1 MHNDFMAEP
10 ESPAMDSYEWLT
22 LDDGEEIVWTGR
34 PRSRGALAGLAVGVV
49 LAAVVGVV
57 LTVAAGEFVLT
68 VAGTLVVL
76 LAVGL
81 PAGLSYVSLTN
92 TEYVLT
98 SRNVYRKSG
107 ILGTDVSRLPLSE
120 VQNVDYGTGV
130 LGNVFGYGTVEVRT
144 AGGGNAVRLSRV
156 DDPATLREELAAR
169 SRTESERTGGRG
181 ERDGDLDDLHA
192 EARALRETAERL
204 AEVVADG

>member
-1 MHNDFMAEP
+1 VTNDFTEEP

-22 LDDGEEIVWTGR
+22 LDDGEDVVWTGR
-34 PRSRGALAGLAVGVV
+34 PRSKGALAALVASVV
-49 LAAVVGVV
+49 LAAAVGVA
-57 LTVAAGEFVLT
+57 LTVAVGEFLL
-68 VAGTLVVL
+68 VAASALAVL
-76 LAVGL
+76 LAIGL

-144 AGGGNAVRLSRV
+144 AGGGNAVSLSRV
-156 DDPATLREELAAR
+156 GDPATLREELAAR

-181 ERDGDLDDLHA
+181 DREGDVDDLHA